1 RDVVEQMPSF
11 PGGKEAMMSYVSRS
25 IKYPTVAEENGTQG
39 LVIVSFVV
47 EKDGS
52 ISGAKVIRSVD
63 PSLDKEALRIIRSM
77 PRWTPGK
84 QDGKPVRV
92 KYTVPVSFRLH

>member
-1 RDVVEQMPSF
+1 M
-11 PGGKEAMMSYVSRS
+11 
-25 IKYPTVAEENGTQG
+25 AEENGIQG
-39 LVIVSFVV
+39 LVNVSFVV

-52 ISGAKVIRSVD
+52 ISGAKVTRGVD

-92 KYTVPVSFRLH
+92 KYTIPVRFKL

>member
-1 RDVVEQMPSF
+1 
-11 PGGKEAMMSYVSRS
+11 MMNYVSNS
-25 IKYPTVAEENGTQG
+25 IKYPAVAEENGIQG
-39 LVIVSFVV
+39 LVTVSFVV

-92 KYTVPVSFRLH
+92 KYTIPVRFKL